1 MIVVNISVYYFHHPQ
16 PKELPGMKNRFE
28 QLIEYVIND
37 EEQKARE
44 LFHQIVVEK
53 SREIY
58 EGLMKE
64 DDDMGR
70 MDRYDEELGGDQSDD
85 LIDDVEVDE
94 TGLAEGDDEGDDEET
109 MDMDVDMDAT
119 DDNDEIEV
127 DDEIEMSGD
136 EAKDVDN
143 RVDDLEDRV
152 MDIEDDI
159 DALLAKYMGG
169 NDMDD
174 NMTSQEVVDDE
185 METEGMMKMPMEEA
199 ISLKAAPKPVTSE
212 EGSVNKHSTVAANSG
227 SRGAMAH
234 PVKMTGD
241 TAQGRPAP
249 TTKDLIGKVQN
260 TPAQGSVKQ
269 EAATKPHLAQAT
281 GVNTKTPFPKQ

>member
-1 MIVVNISVYYFHHPQ
+1 
-16 PKELPGMKNRFE
+16 MKNRFE

-64 DDDMGR
+64 DDAMGR

-94 TGLAEGDDEGDDEET
+94 TGLAEGDDEEEIEN
-109 MDMDVDMDAT
+109 MDMDMDA
-119 DDNDEIEV
+119 
-127 DDEIEMSGD
+127 D
-136 EAKDVDN
+136 EAEAEADETEMQGDVDN

-152 MDIEDDI
+152 MDLEDDI
-159 DALLAKYMGG
+159 DALLAKYMDGDEMG
-169 NDMDD
+169 SD
-174 NMTSQEVVDDE
+174 MTSQEVVDDE

-199 ISLKAAPKPVTSE
+199 VNLKAAPKPVTSE

-227 SRGAMAH
+227 ARGAMAQ

>member
-1 MIVVNISVYYFHHPQ
+1 
-16 PKELPGMKNRFE
+16 MKNRFE

-58 EGLMKE
+58 ENLMHEE
-64 DDDMGR
+64 DDAMGR
-70 MDRYDEELGGDQSDD
+70 MDKYDEGMGGDQADE
-85 LIDDVEVDE
+85 LIDDISVEE
-94 TGLAEGDDEGDDEET
+94 QGLAEEDEES
-109 MDMDVDMDAT
+109 DL
-119 DDNDEIEV
+119 EIEV
-127 DDEIEMSGD
+127 SGD
-136 EAKDVDN
+136 EDMGDMDQETDSDED
-143 RVDDLEDRV
+143 RIEDLEDRV
-152 MDIEDDI
+152 IDLEDEI
-159 DALLAKYMGG
+159 DRLMAEFDSVMGG
-169 NDMDD
+169 DQDSEMDADMTDGMD
-174 NMTSQEVVDDE
+174 AEEVIDDE

-199 ISLKAAPKPVTSE
+199 INLKAAPKPVTSE
-212 EGSVNKHSTVAANSG
+212 EGGINTKSTVAANSG

-249 TTKDLIGKVQN
+249 TTKDLVGRVQN

-269 EAATKPHLAQAT
+269 EAAPKPHLAQAS